1 MNSDADADDVVF
13 YQKWKENIISF
24 KKVSDTLFWVEILKT
39 YE

>member
-1 MNSDADADDVVF
+1 MNSDADADDIYIKNEKRIYIVL
-13 YQKWKENIISF
+13 